1 MEFLSEYGMFLL
13 KAVTIVVALLVA
25 FGGLASIAAKQKGEK
40 GSLDIVSISDK
51 LEELEYKAKEM
62 VFGKEEFKNWEKE
75 QKKAHK
81 EKEKA
86 DKEKQGKNKET
97 LHEPR
102 LYVLDFNGSMDA
114 KEVESLREEINAL
127 LTIAKDN
134 DEVLLKLESPGG
146 AVHGYGLAA
155 SQLARIRDRGL
166 KLTIAVDKVAASGG
180 YMMACIADKIISAP
194 FAYIGSIGVVAQMP
208 NFNKVLK
215 KNDVEWEMHTAG
227 DFKRTLTVF
236 GENTDEARD
245 KFQQELEEI
254 HHYFK
259 NHIAN
264 YRSVVDIDKVAT
276 GEHWIGQ
283 KALELDLVDE
293 IKTSDDFLLESAREK
308 QIFGIKFKPRKKL
321 ADKLSEAASMTIDNS
336 LQRLS
341 RWRV

>member
-1 MEFLSEYGMFLL
+1 MEFLYEYGMFLL
-13 KAVTIVVALLVA
+13 KAVTLVVALLFA

-40 GSLDIVSISDK
+40 GSLDIVSLSDK
-51 LEELEYKAKEM
+51 LNELEYRAKEM
-62 VFGKEEFKNWEKE
+62 VFGKDEFKEWEKE
-75 QKKAHK
+75 QKKAQK
-81 EKEKA
+81 EKDKKA
-86 DKEKQGKNKET
+86 KDKDAEQDSK
-97 LHEPR
+97 LF
-102 LYVLDFNGSMDA
+102 VLDFNGSMDA
-114 KEVESLREEINAL
+114 KEVGSLREEVNAL

-134 DEVLLKLESPGG
+134 DEVLLRLESPGG

-155 SQLARIRDRGL
+155 SQLARIRERGL
-166 KLTIAVDKVAASGG
+166 SLTIAVDKVAASGG

-194 FAYIGSIGVVAQMP
+194 FAYIGSIGVIAQLP

-215 KNDVEWEMHTAG
+215 KNDVEWEQHTAG

-245 KFQQELEEI
+245 KFKQELEEI

-259 NHIAN
+259 AHISN
-264 YRSVVDIDKVAT
+264 YRSVVDIEKVAT

-283 KALELDLVDE
+283 KALELALVDE
-293 IKTSDDFLLESAREK
+293 IKTSDDFLLESAKDKE
-308 QIFGIKFKPRKKL
+308 IFAIKYKPRKKL

-341 RWRV
+341 RWRM